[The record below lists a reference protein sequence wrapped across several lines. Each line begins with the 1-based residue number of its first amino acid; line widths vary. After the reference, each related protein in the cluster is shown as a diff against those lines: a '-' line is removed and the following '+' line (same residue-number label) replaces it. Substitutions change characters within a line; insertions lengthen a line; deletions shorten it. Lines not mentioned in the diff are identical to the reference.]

1 MKAKKVTASANL
13 PITLDEAKAH
23 CRVTFADDDDLL
35 TQLIKAAT
43 TEMEMR
49 CQRTL
54 CESTWSL
61 TLDKFPAGGIRLPHP
76 PILQVDSVVYWSE
89 AGTQLTLSSSDYI
102 VDTASEPGWIV
113 PAPGTEWPATLKDRI
128 HAVTVIYR
136 AGYRLGGTANEQRDA
151 VPRDIRAYL
160 LIRVATLY
168 ENREGINVGN
178 IVTNITAL
186 DSLWQPY
193 RVIEA

>member
-23 CRVTFADDDDLL
+23 CRVTFADDDDLIDR
-35 TQLIKAAT
+35 LIKAAT
-43 TEMEMR
+43 SEMEMR
-49 CQRTL
+49 LQRTL
-54 CESTWSL
+54 CDSTWSI
-61 TLDKFPAGGIRLPHP
+61 TLDKFPEGGIRLPHP
-76 PILQVDSVVYWSE
+76 PLLQVTSVVYWSE

-102 VDTASEPGWIV
+102 VDTVSEPGWIV
-113 PAPGTEWPATLKDRI
+113 PAPGKEWPATLKDRI
-128 HAVTVIYR
+128 NSVTVLYR
-136 AGYRLGGTANEQRDA
+136 AGYRLGGTAQEQRAA
-151 VPRDIRAYL
+151 VPQDIRTYL

-168 ENREGINVGN
+168 ENRESISFASSPF
-178 IVTNITAL
+178 NITAL